1 MRRQS
6 WRPSHSM
13 QTTHSCV
20 GCYIIATLQLTKCE
34 ASTLGRPGRSTG
46 LRHYASILDV
56 SPPPANILSVSSDS
70 EHRRLLSWWS
80 CRRSRCY
87 DGRLGL
93 VADTRPDGRTE
104 GRSETE
110 VLREG
115 SYDQRRARPPNDNL
129 RCCRRRCCK
138 MAHILFRRLRLR
150 LQARES

>member
-1 MRRQS
+1 MTRVTRCK
-6 WRPSHSM
+6 WR
-13 QTTHSCV
+13 
-20 GCYIIATLQLTKCE
+20 TL
-34 ASTLGRPGRSTG
+34 ASDVIS
-46 LRHYASILDV
+46 LRHCDWRSGQCAPPSWSVDWTASLHVDTQRLV
-56 SPPPANILSVSSDS
+56 SPPANILSGSSDS

-93 VADTRPDGRTE
+93 VADTRPDGRTD

-129 RCCRRRCCK
+129 RCCRRCCK